1 MGAVLPPSSG
11 AQSGCSMSAP
21 YGTRNTGIG
30 RQRRQHTHRH
40 TDTHQRANS
49 PTTTR
54 ARDTKHTES
63 PYTATTHTEWQMT
76 PTRAQDARTGK
87 RRAFTAL
94 FQTTPTPHTSNSTL
108 RRQIF
113 CGEGTPLVAGAGGR
127 LGAPPRARTRAAVGT
142 RARMHA
148 TEGTRAPVRYLRR
161 RSPRAPG
168 APGGSPREPKTSHG
182 LKCGGNARS
191 VRRGAFPAPTGRA
204 LPPPCSPAPAR
215 PPPLAPRRCATVPQG
230 AAPERGRGRHAEGCR
245 RESFLTFFP

>member
-63 PYTATTHTEWQMT
+63 PYTVPTHTEWQMT

-127 LGAPPRARTRAAVGT
+127 LGAPPSRAHARSCRNARTHARDGRNARARSIPAAAEPP
-142 RARMHA
+142 R
-148 TEGTRAPVRYLRR
+148 P
-161 RSPRAPG
+161 RSPR
-168 APGGSPREPKTSHG
+168 REPT
-182 LKCGGNARS
+182 
-191 VRRGAFPAPTGRA
+191 GA
-204 LPPPCSPAPAR
+204 
-215 PPPLAPRRCATVPQG
+215 
-230 AAPERGRGRHAEGCR
+230 
-245 RESFLTFFP
+245 